1 MTRLVLAKRGP
12 ILTPAKSSPTLEPQP
27 DQPESGCMLVKLKPI
42 QKDEE
47 GRIVTLRKEDDIT
60 ELGLKVCDI
69 VDLRISIGG
78 NKQQ

>member
-1 MTRLVLAKRGP
+1 
-12 ILTPAKSSPTLEPQP
+12 
-27 DQPESGCMLVKLKPI
+27 MLVKLKPI